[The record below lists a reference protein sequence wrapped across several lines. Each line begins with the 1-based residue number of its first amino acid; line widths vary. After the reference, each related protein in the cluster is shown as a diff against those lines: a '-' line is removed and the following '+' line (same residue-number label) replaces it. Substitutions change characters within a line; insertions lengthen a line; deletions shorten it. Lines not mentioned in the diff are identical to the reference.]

1 MEIYNVCVVGAGR
14 MGREIALNAASHGYQ
29 VMLTDIIP
37 DVLKQADIWAR
48 EYLAG
53 SVSRGKLTS
62 KQADEISANFRT
74 TEKLEEVLK
83 DADLMIE
90 CIIEDME
97 IKKELFEK
105 ADKLT
110 PRHALLVT
118 NSSYLPSSNFASET
132 ARPDKV
138 ANLHYFNPAMRM
150 QLVEIVRGPHVSD
163 ETVET
168 LREFVLSIHKE
179 PVVVQKEI
187 DGFVVNRLLKAI
199 QNEAFYLLD
208 QGIASFGEIDLA
220 AEKGLNHPLG
230 PFRLMDFTGIDI
242 TYRNRRRVY
251 EETKREAD
259 CPSPALQELFEKGEY
274 GRKTGKGWYTYE

>member
-97 IKKELFEK
+97 IKKQLFEK

-110 PRHALLVT
+110 PLHALLVT

>member
-1 MEIYNVCVVGAGR
+1 MCVVGAGR

-53 SVSRGKLTS
+53 SVSRGKLTPQ
-62 KQADEISANFRT
+62 QADEISANFRT

-97 IKKELFEK
+97 IKKQLFEK

-110 PRHALLVT
+110 PLHALLVT

>member
-53 SVSRGKLTS
+53 SVSRGKLTPQ
-62 KQADEISANFRT
+62 QADEISANFRT

-97 IKKELFEK
+97 IKKQLFEK

-110 PRHALLVT
+110 PLHALLVT

-259 CPSPALQELFEKGEY
+259 CPSPALQELFEKSEY

>member
-14 MGREIALNAASHGYQ
+14 MGREIALNAAFHGYQ

-97 IKKELFEK
+97 IKKQLFEK

-110 PRHALLVT
+110 PLHALLVT

>member
-1 MEIYNVCVVGAGR
+1 MCVVGAGR

-97 IKKELFEK
+97 IKKQLFEK

-110 PRHALLVT
+110 PLHALLVT

>member
-53 SVSRGKLTS
+53 SVSRGKLTP

-97 IKKELFEK
+97 IKKQLFEK

-110 PRHALLVT
+110 PLHALLVT

>member
-1 MEIYNVCVVGAGR
+1 MEIYSVCVVGAGR

-29 VMLTDIIP
+29 VMLTDTIP
-37 DVLKQADIWAR
+37 DVLKQADTWAR

-53 SVSRGKLTS
+53 SVSRGKLTPE
-62 KQADEISANFRT
+62 QADVISANFRT
-74 TEKLEEVLK
+74 TGKLDEMLK

-97 IKKELFEK
+97 IKKELFRK
-105 ADKLT
+105 ADKLAPPHT
-110 PRHALLVT
+110 LLVT
-118 NSSYLPSSNFASET
+118 NSSYLPSSNFAFET
-132 ARPDKV
+132 TRPDKV

-168 LREFVLSIHKE
+168 LREFALSIRKD

-208 QGIASFGEIDLA
+208 HGIASFGEIDLA

-259 CPSPALQELFEKGEY
+259 CPSPALREHFEKGEY

>member
-53 SVSRGKLTS
+53 SVSRGKLTPQ
-62 KQADEISANFRT
+62 QADEISANFRT

-97 IKKELFEK
+97 IKKQLFEK

-110 PRHALLVT
+110 PLHALLVT

>member
-97 IKKELFEK
+97 IKKELFKK

-110 PRHALLVT
+110 PLHALLVT

>member
-29 VMLTDIIP
+29 VMLTDRIP

-53 SVSRGKLTS
+53 SVSRGKLTPG
-62 KQADEISANFRT
+62 QADEISANFRT

-97 IKKELFEK
+97 IKKELFKK

-110 PRHALLVT
+110 PLHALLVT

-168 LREFVLSIHKE
+168 LQEFVLSIHKE

-187 DGFVVNRLLKAI
+187 EGFVVNRLLKAI
-199 QNEAFYLLD
+199 QDEAFYLLD

-259 CPSPALQELFEKGEY
+259 CPSPALREHFERGEY